1 MTESKQNMTDG
12 FLREL
17 DNADFLSIFDGFS
30 DGVFVTNCD
39 GVIVY
44 CN

>member
-1 MTESKQNMTDG
+1 MADG

-30 DGVFVTNCD
+30 DGV
-39 GVIVY
+39 IVY
-44 CN
+44 CDK

>member
-1 MTESKQNMTDG
+1 MADG

-30 DGVFVTNCD
+30 DGVIVTNSD

-44 CN
+44 CDK